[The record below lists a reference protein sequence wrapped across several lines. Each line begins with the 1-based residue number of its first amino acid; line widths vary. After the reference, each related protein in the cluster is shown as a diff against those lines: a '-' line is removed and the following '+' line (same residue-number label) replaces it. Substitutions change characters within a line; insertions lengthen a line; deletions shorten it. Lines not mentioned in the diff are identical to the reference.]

1 MNTELEKAK
10 EQERKELLATQ
21 NFMRTMGVDTEAS
34 APSTESEDVDVIAM
48 LREVSESDSQLL
60 EQAKPP
66 KSKALLEAEAREREE
81 LEATERFLKKAG
93 LNVEDKHPEIE
104 QPKPLSQEGKEMI
117 DMLKTMNNPEKDRV
131 ATPFSQ
137 EDLETL
143 QWAKELSE
151 KA

>member
-21 NFMRTMGVDTEAS
+21 NFMRTMGIDLEAS
-34 APSTESEDVDVIAM
+34 APSTEGEDVDVIAM
-48 LREVSESDSQLL
+48 LREVSENNSQLL

-81 LEATERFLKKAG
+81 LEETERFLKKAG
-93 LNVEDKHPEIE
+93 LNVEDKQPEIE

-117 DMLKTMNNPEKDRV
+117 DMLRIMNSPDNNRV
-131 ATPFSQ
+131 TKSFSQ

-143 QWAKELSE
+143 QWAKELSD